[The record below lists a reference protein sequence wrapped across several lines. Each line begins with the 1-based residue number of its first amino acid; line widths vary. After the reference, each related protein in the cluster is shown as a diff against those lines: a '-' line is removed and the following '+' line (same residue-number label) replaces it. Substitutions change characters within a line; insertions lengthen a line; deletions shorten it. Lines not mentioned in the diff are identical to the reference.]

1 MSSQTIQVRGMS
13 CDHCSQTIHRALK
26 AMPGIS
32 KVSVSLEKGE
42 VVIDFDDTQTNTQT
56 ISAKIVK
63 VGFEAVV

>member
-1 MSSQTIQVRGMS
+1 MS

>member
-63 VGFEAVV
+63 IGFEAVV

>member
-13 CDHCSQTIHRALK
+13 CDHCSQTVHRALK

-42 VVIDFDDTQTNTQT
+42 VVIDFDDTHTNTQT

-63 VGFEAVV
+63 IGFEAVV

>member
-26 AMPGIS
+26 VMPGIS
-32 KVSVSLEKGE
+32 KVSVNLEKGE

-63 VGFEAVV
+63 IGFETVV

>member
-1 MSSQTIQVRGMS
+1 VSSQTIQVRGMS

-63 VGFEAVV
+63 IGFEAVV

>member
-42 VVIDFDDTQTNTQT
+42 VVIDFDDTQTDTQT
-56 ISAKIVK
+56 ISAKIIEI
-63 VGFEAVV
+63 GFEVVV

>member
-13 CDHCSQTIHRALK
+13 CDHCSQTVHRALK

-32 KVSVSLEKGE
+32 RVSVSLEKGE
-42 VVIDFDDTQTNTQT
+42 VVIDFDDTQTNIQA

-63 VGFEAVV
+63 IGFEAVV

>member
-1 MSSQTIQVRGMS
+1 VSSQTIQVRGMS
-13 CDHCSQTIHRALK
+13 CDHCSQTVHRALK

-42 VVIDFDDTQTNTQT
+42 VVIDFDDTQTNIQT

-63 VGFEAVV
+63 IGFEAVV

>member
-13 CDHCSQTIHRALK
+13 CDHCSQTVHRALK

-42 VVIDFDDTQTNTQT
+42 VVIDFDDTQTNIQT

-63 VGFEAVV
+63 IGFEAVV

>member
-1 MSSQTIQVRGMS
+1 MRSQTIQVGGMS
-13 CDHCSQTIHRALK
+13 CNHCSQTILCALK

-63 VGFEAVV
+63 IGFEAVV

>member
-42 VVIDFDDTQTNTQT
+42 VVIDFDDTQTNIQT

-63 VGFEAVV
+63 IGFEAVV

>member
-42 VVIDFDDTQTNTQT
+42 VVIDIADTQTYTQT

-63 VGFEAVV
+63 IGFEAVV

>member
-1 MSSQTIQVRGMS
+1 MGSQTIQVRGMS

-63 VGFEAVV
+63 IGFEAVV

>member
-13 CDHCSQTIHRALK
+13 CDHCSQTVHRALK

-42 VVIDFDDTQTNTQT
+42 VVIDFDDTQINTQT

-63 VGFEAVV
+63 IGFEAVV

>member
-1 MSSQTIQVRGMS
+1 MS
-13 CDHCSQTIHRALK
+13 CDHCSETIHRVLK

-63 VGFEAVV
+63 IGFEAVV

>member
-56 ISAKIVK
+56 ISAKIAQI
-63 VGFEAVV
+63 GFEAVV

>member
-13 CDHCSQTIHRALK
+13 CDHCSQTVHRALK

-63 VGFEAVV
+63 IGFEAVV